1 MVLAHCSVM
10 SETPRRRGLEFP
22 WRDGGDRV
30 CVSEIYRRAQKQ
42 PIVIAEDHFFNSTS
56 RVISDRLTNSTEY
69 FVDVVY
75 LAANVVV
82 QRYGAY

>member
-1 MVLAHCSVM
+1 MVLAHCSVT

-22 WRDGGDRV
+22 WRDSGDRV
-30 CVSEIYRRAQKQ
+30 CASEIYRRAQKQ
-42 PIVIAEDHFFNSTS
+42 PVDTAEDHFFNSTS
-56 RVISDRLTNSTEY
+56 RVISEPAAHGGTEY

-75 LAANVVV
+75 LVVVV